1 MAICVEHKSKVS
13 SPASVMVTFPNEWKI
28 LKWDEKP
35 QTNKQIK
42 QKPHLSQ
49 SAAPMQAFLGYWY
62 ER

>member
-1 MAICVEHKSKVS
+1 MGRK
-13 SPASVMVTFPNEWKI
+13 TPNK
-28 LKWDEKP
+28 

-49 SAAPMQAFLGYWY
+49 SAAPMQAFLVYWY